1 MQKQIMFHLQGL
13 DTICKDCAN
22 YVIASGRLGTVHGCS
37 QFGIDPEGL
46 KTCNRKISKS
56 EIKKSLE
63 GSLPDDILE
72 LIFKS

>member
-46 KTCNRKISKS
+46 KTCNR
-56 EIKKSLE
+56 
-63 GSLPDDILE
+63 
-72 LIFKS
+72 